1 LKKAIEASLRES
13 RAHLARKGRS
23 DEESLAASTLTNTI
37 IHHPPGAK
45 QVQEELPLIDFLS
58 DPTPSSDSQ
67 ALV

>member
-13 RAHLARKGRS
+13 RAHLSSKGRL

-37 IHHPPGAK
+37 MDHSPFSK
-45 QVQEELPLIDFLS
+45 QVQDEQPLIDFLS

>member
-1 LKKAIEASLRES
+1 MKKAIEASLRES
-13 RAHLARKGRS
+13 RVHLSSKGRL

-37 IHHPPGAK
+37 LDHSPFGK
-45 QVQEELPLIDFLS
+45 QGHDEQPLIDFLS